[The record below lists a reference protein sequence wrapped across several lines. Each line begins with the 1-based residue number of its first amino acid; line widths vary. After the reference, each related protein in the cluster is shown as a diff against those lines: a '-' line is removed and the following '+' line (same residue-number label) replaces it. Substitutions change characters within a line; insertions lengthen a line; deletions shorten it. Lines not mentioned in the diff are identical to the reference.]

1 MNFTRIVNGRTLLGS
16 LIAGALAFGGTAV
29 AQDKE
34 ERREVR
40 NVIIKRMG
48 KDGKPAV
55 LEGREV
61 SEFRAKC
68 NAANKA
74 ESDVSSGDGNR
85 KFVTRIVVCGD
96 RGESSAQVRGELVK
110 ALEKARAELSDGDR
124 GDARHRAEAVAALDR
139 EIARVKAQN
148 D

>member
-1 MNFTRIVNGRTLLGS
+1 MKSNAGLVRLTIGS
-16 LIAGALAFGGTAV
+16 LVAGAVALGGPV
-29 AQDKE
+29 MAQEKG

-40 NVIIKRMG
+40 NIIVKRDG
-48 KDGKPAV
+48 RDGKPIV
-55 LEGREV
+55 LDREEI

-74 ESDVSSGDGNR
+74 ESDVTSGDGKR

-96 RGESSAQVRGELVK
+96 KGESSAQVRGELVK
-110 ALEKARAELSDGDR
+110 ALERARAELSERDDGE
-124 GDARHRAEAVAALDR
+124 HRAEAVAALDR
-139 EIARVKAQN
+139 EIARVKAQK